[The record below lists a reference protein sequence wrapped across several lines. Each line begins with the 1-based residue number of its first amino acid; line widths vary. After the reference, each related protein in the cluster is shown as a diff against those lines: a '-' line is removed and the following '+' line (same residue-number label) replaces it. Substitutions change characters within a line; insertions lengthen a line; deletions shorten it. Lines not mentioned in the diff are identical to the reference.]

1 MYFTATAQGG
11 KTFTEKPQFGQSDW

>member
-1 MYFTATAQGG
+1 MYFTAIAQGG